1 MEKMLIKN
9 NQDVKDA
16 ITFFGIEWKELI
28 KEEVKDFPFILVSF
42 YANDIEF
49 GEIYRFTSIEI
60 SDFRQLIINSLS
72 FKLK

>member
-9 NQDVKDA
+9 NNDLKDA
-16 ITFFGIEWKELI
+16 INFFGIEWEKEI
-28 KEEVKDFPFILVSF
+28 KDEIKTFPYILVRF

-60 SDFRQLIINSLS
+60 SDFKMIIE
-72 FKLK
+72 

>member
-28 KEEVKDFPFILVSF
+28 KEEVKDFPFILVSS

-60 SDFRQLIINSLS
+60 SDFRQLIIN
-72 FKLK
+72 

>member
-1 MEKMLIKN
+1 MEKILLKN
-9 NQDVKDA
+9 EENLKDA

-60 SDFRQLIINSLS
+60 SDFRQLIIN
-72 FKLK
+72 

>member
-49 GEIYRFTSIEI
+49 GEMY
-60 SDFRQLIINSLS
+60 S
-72 FKLK
+72 FSAVSKKDLNL

>member
-16 ITFFGIEWKELI
+16 ITFFGIEWKKLI

-60 SDFRQLIINSLS
+60 SDFKMTIE
-72 FKLK
+72 

>member
-16 ITFFGIEWKELI
+16 ITFFGIEWEKLI
-28 KEEVKDFPFILVSF
+28 QEEVKGFPFILVSF

-60 SDFRQLIINSLS
+60 SDFRQLIIN
-72 FKLK
+72 

>member
-28 KEEVKDFPFILVSF
+28 KEELKDFPFILVSF

-60 SDFRQLIINSLS
+60 SDFRQLIIN
-72 FKLK
+72 

>member
-60 SDFRQLIINSLS
+60 SDFLQLIIN
-72 FKLK
+72 

>member
-28 KEEVKDFPFILVSF
+28 KEEAKDFPFILVSF

-60 SDFRQLIINSLS
+60 SDFRQLIIN
-72 FKLK
+72 